1 MKPLSYALAAGL
13 VFAGIFASAAH
24 RGSAGPV
31 TIVAVDA
38 ASPTPTATPAAVID
52 TKDFAYIDDTVT
64 IKVGESVLFKNSDS
78 VGHTVAADDKS
89 FDSGDMPTGATFAHT
104 FEKPGTYAYTCAYHR
119 FMHGK
124 VIVK

>member
-1 MKPLSYALAAGL
+1 MKPVSYALAAGL

-38 ASPTPTATPAAVID
+38 ASPAPTATPAAVID
-52 TKDFAYIDDTVT
+52 TKDFAFTEDAVT
-64 IKVGESVLFKNSDS
+64 IKAGESVLFKNSDP